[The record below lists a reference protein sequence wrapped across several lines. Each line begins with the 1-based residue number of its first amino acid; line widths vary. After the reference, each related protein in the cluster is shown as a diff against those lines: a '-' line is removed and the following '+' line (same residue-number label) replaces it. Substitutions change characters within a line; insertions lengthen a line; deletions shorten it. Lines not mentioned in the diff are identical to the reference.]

1 MGSRPEGSGDV
12 EYAQHLVANCRLGL
26 GIAKHAPL
34 DKHRIVSH
42 LITCTK
48 LNAGGK
54 TNLCSRP
61 YLSVDCLCGTRM
73 GGMSARKSSSNSS
86 AAKNWKRSGILCAVG
101 NEGRSRWGSEG

>member
-54 TNLCSRP
+54 TNLCSRL
-61 YLSVDCLCGTRM
+61 YLSIVC
-73 GGMSARKSSSNSS
+73 
-86 AAKNWKRSGILCAVG
+86 VG
-101 NEGRSRWGSEG
+101 HGWGE

>member
-1 MGSRPEGSGDV
+1 MGSRTEGSGDV

-26 GIAKHAPL
+26 GIAKHEPL

-54 TNLCSRP
+54 TNLCSRL
-61 YLSVDCLCGTRM
+61 YLSVDCLCGAD
-73 GGMSARKSSSNSS
+73 GGDECKEVF
-86 AAKNWKRSGILCAVG
+86 LQQF
-101 NEGRSRWGSEG
+101 SRQKLEEVWDIMCCRE